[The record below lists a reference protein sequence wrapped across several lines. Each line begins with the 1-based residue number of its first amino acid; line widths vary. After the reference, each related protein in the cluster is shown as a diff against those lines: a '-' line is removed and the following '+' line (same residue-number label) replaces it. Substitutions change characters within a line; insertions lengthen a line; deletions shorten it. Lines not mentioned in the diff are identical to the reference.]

1 MAWLLA
7 ILTFGRL
14 LPSFTHADPDRDC
27 LRGSFPGQL
36 RKNHRPEVII
46 IAGIIV
52 GAICF
57 GLLWTLSL
65 VYGGGYTKIAAAA
78 VLSVMPALAA
88 WIVPPR
94 EIARTRGNRDTD
106 DHQRE

>member
-1 MAWLLA
+1 MLIRIAIATVVVFLGSCLIARQLA
-7 ILTFGRL
+7 IK
-14 LPSFTHADPDRDC
+14 
-27 LRGSFPGQL
+27 
-36 RKNHRPEVII
+36 KNHRPDVII

-78 VLSVMPALAA
+78 LLSVMPALAG

-94 EIARTRGNRDTD
+94 EPK
-106 DHQRE
+106 

>member
-1 MAWLLA
+1 MLIRIAIASVVVFLGSCLIARQLA
-7 ILTFGRL
+7 IK
-14 LPSFTHADPDRDC
+14 
-27 LRGSFPGQL
+27 
-36 RKNHRPEVII
+36 KNHRPDVII

-78 VLSVMPALAA
+78 LLSVMPALAG

-94 EIARTRGNRDTD
+94 EPK
-106 DHQRE
+106 

>member
-1 MAWLLA
+1 MLIRIAIACVIAFLGSCLVARQLA
-7 ILTFGRL
+7 I
-14 LPSFTHADPDRDC
+14 
-27 LRGSFPGQL
+27 
-36 RKNHRPEVII
+36 RKNHRPEIII

-78 VLSVMPALAA
+78 LLAAMPALAA
-88 WIVPPR
+88 WVVPPR
-94 EIARTRGNRDTD
+94 EVARPRSDAESDNQ
-106 DHQRE
+106 QRE

>member
-1 MAWLLA
+1 MLIRIAIACVVVFVGSCLIARQLA
-7 ILTFGRL
+7 IK
-14 LPSFTHADPDRDC
+14 
-27 LRGSFPGQL
+27 
-36 RKNHRPEVII
+36 KNHRPDVII

-65 VYGGGYTKIAAAA
+65 AYGGGYTKIAAAA

-94 EIARTRGNRDTD
+94 EPK
-106 DHQRE
+106 

>member
-1 MAWLLA
+1 MLIRIA
-7 ILTFGRL
+7 IACVVVFLG
-14 LPSFTHADPDRDC
+14 SC
-27 LRGSFPGQL
+27 LIARQIAL

-78 VLSVMPALAA
+78 LLAAMPALAA

-94 EIARTRGNRDTD
+94 EMARTRSDGDTND
-106 DHQRE
+106 NQRE

>member
-1 MAWLLA
+1 MLIRIA
-7 ILTFGRL
+7 IACVVVFLG
-14 LPSFTHADPDRDC
+14 SC
-27 LRGSFPGQL
+27 LIARQIAI
-36 RKNHRPEVII
+36 RKNHRPDVII

-65 VYGGGYTKIAAAA
+65 VYGGGYTKIAAGAL
-78 VLSVMPALAA
+78 LSVMPALTA

-94 EIARTRGNRDTD
+94 EMTRTRGDGDTNDNR
-106 DHQRE
+106 RE